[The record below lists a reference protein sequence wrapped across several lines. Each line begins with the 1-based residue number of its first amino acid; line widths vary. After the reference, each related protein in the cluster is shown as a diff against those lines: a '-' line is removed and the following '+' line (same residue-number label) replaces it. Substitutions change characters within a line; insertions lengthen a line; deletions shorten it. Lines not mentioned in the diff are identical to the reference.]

1 MPGKAPRKPAPPNAA
16 PAGPTDRRGHRPRLP
31 LPTPGTS
38 VTDATH
44 LMVSHSPVAICD
56 PQVEDQTFR
65 NYVRLPSCSESE
77 AVTECALQLRKIG
90 DKLNVRQRILNLIA
104 KLLCPGTQD
113 CLE

>member
-31 LPTPGTS
+31 LPTPGTK
-38 VTDATH
+38 
-44 LMVSHSPVAICD
+44 
-56 PQVEDQTFR
+56 
-65 NYVRLPSCSESE
+65 SE